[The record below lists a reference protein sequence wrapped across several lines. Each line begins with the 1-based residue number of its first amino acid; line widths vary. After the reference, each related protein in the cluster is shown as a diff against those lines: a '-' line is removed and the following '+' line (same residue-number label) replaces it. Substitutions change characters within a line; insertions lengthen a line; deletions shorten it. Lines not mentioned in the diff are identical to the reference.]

1 MPARGVI
8 PLAALTSTL
17 PVVTMHPPGGLP
29 DLPPAAVRR
38 RHRRDSSQRRVYDVA
53 VTYPGG
59 QPDPQQQPFGQPQPP
74 AAPQQHQQP
83 YGPYQQ
89 PYEQPA
95 VAAGPYQAPVSGQP
109 GGYPPQPA
117 YAPPTGAL
125 PVPAAGGGEQRGGK
139 WALIVGGAVLLVI
152 ALVVGGYFT
161 FQQVFVHTPTEVVEA
176 YLDAATKDDPDPS
189 ELERY
194 LCADE
199 AAKLKKELA
208 DSKPS
213 SGSSS
218 NSSSVLDWH
227 VTGES
232 VNGKTATV
240 FTEFTIKSSSGR
252 TSTNNLNLT
261 LVKEGRAW
269 KICGYD
275 D

>member
-1 MPARGVI
+1 M
-8 PLAALTSTL
+8 
-17 PVVTMHPPGGLP
+17 
-29 DLPPAAVRR
+29 
-38 RHRRDSSQRRVYDVA
+38 
-53 VTYPGG
+53 TYPGG
-59 QPDPQQQPFGQPQPP
+59 QPDPQQQPFGQPPGPP
-74 AAPQQHQQP
+74 PQHQQP

-89 PYEQPA
+89 PYEQPV
-95 VAAGPYQAPVSGQP
+95 VAGGPYQPPVSGQPYAQP
-109 GGYPPQPA
+109 GGYPPQPVHG
-117 YAPPTGAL
+117 PPTGAL
-125 PVPAAGGGEQRGGK
+125 PVPASGGGEQRGGK

-176 YLDAATKDDPDPS
+176 YLDEATQDAPDPA

-199 AAKLKKELA
+199 AAKLKKDLA
-208 DSKPS
+208 NNKSS

-218 NSSSVLDWH
+218 SSTTILDWH

-232 VNGKTATV
+232 VSGRTATV

-252 TSTNNLNLT
+252 TTTDNLNLT